1 MGKLPKSEQDEAA
14 DLNNLLYML
23 QTTPAMD
30 ITGLATIERQ
40 TKSDAILSD
49 LTALIEQ
56 GKTWISKTADLK
68 LRKFEQILP
77 EITATGN
84 RILLKADRII
94 LPESLPK
101 NCYGTSTQR

>member
-1 MGKLPKSEQDEAA
+1 
-14 DLNNLLYML
+14 ML

-40 TKSDAILSD
+40 TKSDTILSD

-56 GKTWISKTADLK
+56 GKTWISKTADPK
-68 LRKFEQILP
+68 LRKFEKILP
-77 EITATGN
+77 ETTVTSNG
-84 RILLKADRII
+84 ILLKADCII
-94 LPESLPK
+94 LLESLPT